1 MPNKI
6 SFTADLGPAGWNALL
21 PARQPQ
27 PKLEEDIDADY
38 LIVGA
43 GFAGLSA
50 ARRIMQLD
58 KAANIVMLEA
68 RQVGEGPA
76 GRNSGFMIDL
86 PHVLSSSNYSDNAN
100 HNQSQTRMNRVAI
113 DFARDMVDSFELPRE
128 AFSPVGKI
136 NAAAGKTGLDK
147 NIAYARHL
155 DSLDESCRMLSAAEM
170 QSLTGTDYYQGGL
183 WTPGTAIIQPAMY
196 IRGIA
201 DGLVN
206 AGCNLFEHSPVV
218 DLQKQGER
226 WQVFTESGLVK
237 AAKVILAVNGLI
249 ENFGFYQRRL
259 MHINLYAS
267 MTREL
272 NDQEIG
278 ELGGESVWG
287 LTPSDPLG
295 STVRRISGTGGN
307 RLIIRN
313 RCTYEPNLTLPND
326 RLDHISIDHDRT
338 FYARFPMLKQ
348 VSMEYRW
355 SGRLCL
361 SRNNVWATG
370 KLDKNLFSA
379 CCQNGL
385 GTTKGTIAGI
395 VAAEM
400 ACGTHVDSLVPEFT
414 GKIAPQKLLPEPI
427 MTVGARNYLK
437 YKEWR
442 AGREL

>member
-1 MPNKI
+1 MSIKPF
-6 SFTADLGPAGWNALL
+6 SADLGSAGWNALL

-27 PKLEEDIDADY
+27 PKLEDDIEADY

-50 ARRIMQLD
+50 ARRISQLD
-58 KAANIVMLEA
+58 TTANIVVLEA

-86 PHVLSSSNYSDNAN
+86 PHVLSSSNYSGNAD
-100 HNQSQTRMNRVAI
+100 HDQSQTRMNRVAI
-113 DFARDMVDSFELPRE
+113 NFARDMVDSFGLPEE

-136 NAAAGKTGLDK
+136 NAAAGKTGL
-147 NIAYARHL
+147 NNNNTYARHL
-155 DSLDESCRMLSAAEM
+155 NALGEPCRMLKAAEM
-170 QSLTGTDYYQGGL
+170 RSLTGTDYYQGGL
-183 WTPGTAIIQPAMY
+183 WTPGTVIIQPAMY

-206 AGCNLFEHSPVV
+206 SGCHLFEQSPVIN
-218 DLQKQGER
+218 LEKQREQ
-226 WQVFTESGLVK
+226 WKVSTESGSVV
-237 AAKVILAVNGLI
+237 AANVILAVNGMI
-249 ENFGFYQRRL
+249 ENFGFYRRRL

-267 MTREL
+267 MTRALSEQEV
-272 NDQEIG
+272 DQ
-278 ELGGESVWG
+278 LGGESVWAF
-287 LTPSDPLG
+287 TPSDPLG
-295 STVRRISGTGGN
+295 STVRRICGTGGH

-313 RCTYEPNLTLPND
+313 RCTYEPNLTLPAD
-326 RLDHISIDHDRT
+326 RLDHISVDHDRT
-338 FYARFPMLKQ
+338 FYARFPMLGQ

-370 KLDKNLFSA
+370 ELDKNLFSA

-400 ACGTHVDSLVPEFT
+400 ACGKRSESLLPEFVSET
-414 GKIAPQKLLPEPI
+414 APQKLLPEPI
-427 MTVGARNYLK
+427 MTAGARNYLK
-437 YKEWR
+437 FKEWR